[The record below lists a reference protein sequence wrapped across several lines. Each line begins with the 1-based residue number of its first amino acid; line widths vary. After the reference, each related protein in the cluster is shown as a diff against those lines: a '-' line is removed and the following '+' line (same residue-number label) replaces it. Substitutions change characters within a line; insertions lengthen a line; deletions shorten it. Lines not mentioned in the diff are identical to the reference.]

1 MLFEKDFDGR
11 DALTL
16 ISDYNMI
23 QVMLNENI
31 EKVALEVWESEYDVV
46 QNLFRSSTTYQ
57 LLFDVRS

>member
-23 QVMLNENI
+23 EVMKHESI
-31 EKVALEVWESEYDVV
+31 EKVALEVWESEFDVV
-46 QNLFRSSTTYQ
+46 PAFFRSSTTY
-57 LLFDVRS
+57 